1 MEQVVKERKIKK
13 VAQMLMIRKRKHDN
27 LSNQTPGGQGSGDT
41 GFVEA
46 GLANLEFEHG
56 DKLTEHCGLKI

>member
-1 MEQVVKERKIKK
+1 
-13 VAQMLMIRKRKHDN
+13 MLMIRKRKHDN